1 MRVPFVPEKPPVIA
15 YVMMSILIVFIILS
29 GLFYRMPDSGAF
41 YGFNLPDNTSAT
53 KGLTNLDKR
62 R

>member
-15 YVMMSILIVFIILS
+15 YVMMSILIVFILLS

-41 YGFNLPDNTSAT
+41 YGFNLPDSTSAT
-53 KGLTNLDKR
+53 KGLTNPDKR

>member
-1 MRVPFVPEKPPVIA
+1 MRTPII
-15 YVMMSILIVFIILS
+15 VMMSILIVFIILS

-41 YGFNLPDNTSAT
+41 YGFNLPDSTSAT
-53 KGLTNLDKR
+53 KGLTNPDKR